1 MQGSVTIYNWK
12 EKPPVR
18 KIGSIT
24 AVYQVGSRFGK
35 GTYHFGSGSRD
46 TVRTGDD
53 LPVAAAAAMAVLC
66 MAGFSMC
73 LCMKRKRE
81 WSKGRKWVIFILV
94 LIPVTVYLAFDV
106 LAEETDSISV
116 SWKIV

>member
-1 MQGSVTIYNWK
+1 MTQGSVTIYNWK

-35 GTYHFGSGSRD
+35 GTYHFGSGPRD

-53 LPVAAAAAMAVLC
+53 LPVAAAAEMAVLC
-66 MAGFSMC
+66 MAGFSM
-73 LCMKRKRE
+73 
-81 WSKGRKWVIFILV
+81 
-94 LIPVTVYLAFDV
+94 
-106 LAEETDSISV
+106 
-116 SWKIV
+116 